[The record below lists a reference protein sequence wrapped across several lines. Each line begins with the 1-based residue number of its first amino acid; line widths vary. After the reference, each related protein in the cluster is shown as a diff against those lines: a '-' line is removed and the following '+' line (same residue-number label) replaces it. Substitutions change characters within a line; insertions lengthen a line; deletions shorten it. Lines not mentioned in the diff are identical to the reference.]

1 MTIKTQ
7 GGKVLTKDGKVSCE
21 CCEEPECCPYP
32 AVAFAQG
39 LYTAD
44 DLPDEVTIAGVLA
57 YKQEGGFPR
66 YVSDD
71 GDFFISDPSEDNPP
85 EDALWGV
92 TIFGQ
97 SQFDLS
103 CLISSYEGSAP
114 LGVEDTF
121 ADTYTVTIF
130 SPIDNA
136 GTYTVTRRSLCVWS
150 SEVEE
155 SGEPSGVILFYAD
168 GPILPGIGFTWEL
181 NFSSIFQLKD
191 GNANTPV
198 GNYNEGESVIS

>member
-1 MTIKTQ
+1 M
-7 GGKVLTKDGKVSCE
+7 
-21 CCEEPECCPYP
+21 YP

-44 DLPDEVTIAGVLA
+44 DLPDEVMIAGVLA

-66 YVSDD
+66 YLSDD

-103 CLISSYEGSAP
+103 CLINSYDGSAP
-114 LGVEDTF
+114 FGVEDQF
-121 ADTYTVTIF
+121 ADTYTVTVPEF
-130 SPIDNA
+130 FGNQS
-136 GTYTVTRRSLCVWS
+136 GTYTATRRNICQWS
-150 SEVEE
+150 VAGFEGQLEYFPDTLRWEVNLENE
-155 SGEPSGVILFYAD
+155 FH
-168 GPILPGIGFTWEL
+168 GPI
-181 NFSSIFQLKD
+181 
-191 GNANTPV
+191 
-198 GNYNEGESVIS
+198 NESKIDPQNSPTGDYGPSNRRITVS